1 MLLVSLGPPE
11 FLRPLPQ
18 NPDHIFLN
26 VRMRRHTKF
35 RKSLRTD
42 KIAVPVGAGVHEV
55 PLDAAFTL
63 HYSHDVVVRGP
74 TPPRVLLRPGKAKKL
89 NAAPA
94 AA

>member
-1 MLLVSLGPPE
+1 MRHHHVAGSLGSPE

-74 TPPRVLLRPGKAKKL
+74 ARVSSC
-89 NAAPA
+89 APVW
-94 AA
+94 